1 MNKTELIAAVAAKA
15 ELSKAAAANAVD
27 AVLAT
32 IESELKAGNN
42 VQLIGFGTFVVK
54 EIPAHEGLNP
64 AKGIKIQ
71 IPAANI
77 SKFSTRQSINQLC
90 SPASLC
96 ITS

>member
-15 ELSKAAAANAVD
+15 DLSKAAAANAVE

-32 IESELKAGNN
+32 IEEELKAGNN

-64 AKGIKIQ
+64 AKSVKIQ
-71 IPAANI
+71 ITAKKTCKFKAG
-77 SKFSTRQSINQLC
+77 SKLATL
-90 SPASLC
+90 
-96 ITS
+96 